1 MRKLIAMATI
11 VVAGV
16 SLGGTAFAGEV
27 TGKGKTTPINNF
39 GHAQSICAFS
49 GLNDVPE
56 GDLVPVDPEDP
67 DGPQMIDPLSVGHT
81 QNWGHTQALAKALL
95 PPDVYAA
102 ARAQE
107 MPGATC
113 NGHTGIVA
121 QVFGG

>member
-16 SLGGTAFAGEV
+16 SLGGTAFAGEI
-27 TGKGKTTPINNF
+27 TGKGKPTPVDNF

-56 GDLVPVDPEDP
+56 GDVDEET
-67 DGPQMIDPLSVGHT
+67 GELDPLSVGHT

-95 PPDVYAA
+95 PADEWAA
-102 ARAQE
+102 ARAE
-107 MPGATC
+107 NMPGATC
-113 NGHTGIVA
+113 NGHTGIIA